1 MKVTKPQVKLDHV
14 VIFSDAIFAFSI
26 TIVLLSIP
34 IPQLPTNLDEEQIQA
49 KLWEM
54 KPYFESY
61 AISFA
66 VIGIYWISYH
76 KVFNKIIG
84 SHPVM
89 VGLNLVFLFFVT
101 LISLFTILDIQYGS
115 YRTVFILYAMVL
127 TLTGSTLAFIW
138 LHAGKTGL
146 LDNDLSSSLKI
157 HILIQMIVPP
167 LVFLLSI
174 PIAFIHVNVAQ
185 YFWLVIIPINII
197 IGQKSRIENV

>member
-1 MKVTKPQVKLDHV
+1 VKVSKPQVKLDHII
-14 VIFSDAIFAFSI
+14 IFSDAIFAFSI

-34 IPQLPTNLDEEQIQA
+34 IPQLPDNLDEEQIQA

-76 KVFNKIIG
+76 KVFNKITG
-84 SHPVM
+84 SHPVL

-101 LISLFTILDIQYGS
+101 LISLFTILDIQHGS
-115 YRTVFILYAMVL
+115 YRTVFVLYAMVL

-138 LHAGKTGL
+138 FHAGKMDL
-146 LDNDLSSSLKI
+146 LHNDLSPLLKRY
-157 HILIQMIVPP
+157 ILIQMIIPP
-167 LVFLLSI
+167 IIFSISI
-174 PIAFIHVNVAQ
+174 PISFIQVNVAQ
-185 YFWLVIIPINII
+185 YFWLAIIPVNII
-197 IGQKSRIENV
+197 IGNK